1 MDTGYVIVS
10 DATSDLPLEISEK
23 YDIRILPMSI
33 RLGEK
38 DYRVTP
44 DESELSCKEFY
55 TRLREGEYSA
65 TSQINPLL
73 YRDFFEAILNEGK
86 DIIYIGLSSGLSGTC
101 NNACMMAEE
110 LMEEYP
116 QRKIVCID
124 SLCASIGLG
133 LLVFTAAKLHAS
145 GKSFEELCTW
155 IQENKTKVC
164 HWFSVDDLNHLK
176 RGGRLNSLEALV
188 GTALKIKPILSVNPE
203 GKLVVVAK
211 VRGIKKA
218 MEYLRERLNGDGR
231 ELDKQTLIVGH
242 TDAYEEAEELKSQIL
257 AEGIAKDVF
266 ISEIRPI
273 IGTHVGSGMLAL
285 TFWGQNYNF

>member
-133 LLVFTAAKLHAS
+133 HPQPHHGVHSQSPLNCHHLH
-145 GKSFEELCTW
+145 
-155 IQENKTKVC
+155 
-164 HWFSVDDLNHLK
+164 
-176 RGGRLNSLEALV
+176 
-188 GTALKIKPILSVNPE
+188 
-203 GKLVVVAK
+203 
-211 VRGIKKA
+211 
-218 MEYLRERLNGDGR
+218 
-231 ELDKQTLIVGH
+231 
-242 TDAYEEAEELKSQIL
+242 
-257 AEGIAKDVF
+257 
-266 ISEIRPI
+266 
-273 IGTHVGSGMLAL
+273 
-285 TFWGQNYNF
+285 